1 MGESLIAVTG
11 ATGQLGGLVVEALLR
26 RGVPAGRVVAGVRDV
41 GKASGLAARGVQ
53 VRVADYSRPETLG
66 AAFEGAGRALL
77 VSGNE
82 VGSRVA
88 QHENVV
94 RAAGRAGVELIAY
107 TSILRADTSG
117 LLLAE
122 EHKATEDIVR
132 ESGLPYVM
140 LRNGWSYENY
150 HAFIKQA
157 AAHGSLIGSA
167 GGGRL

>member
-26 RGVPAGRVVAGVRDV
+26 RGV
-41 GKASGLAARGVQ
+41 Q

-66 AAFEGAGRALL
+66 AAFEGAGRVLL

-94 RAAGRAGVELIAY
+94 RAAGRGGGRLHAH

-122 EHKATEDIVR
+122 EHKAT
-132 ESGLPYVM
+132 
-140 LRNGWSYENY
+140 
-150 HAFIKQA
+150 
-157 AAHGSLIGSA
+157 
-167 GGGRL
+167 